1 MLTAITSRN
10 RLGTVREL
18 AWRIPLG
25 VVAGLLGWF
34 VFPTENIWILAPL
47 IPMLTYLAV
56 LGLRFWPA
64 FLVGFISGQA
74 FYISHIEWISLYLGP
89 VPLIALSTTVSLY
102 HGLGA
107 GLATWLF
114 KKIELQTKPIVP
126 MALLLASI
134 WTLREFAANNF
145 PYGGFPWSRLAM
157 TQSDSFMSSW
167 VWWGGL
173 SWLSFVIAFVGS
185 LFALLVLV
193 RRDSGH
199 VKPAILSVLA
209 AIAVPLV
216 TPIGLTT
223 NALDEKVIAAVQGNA
238 KAGLFSREAPGT
250 ILQNHLD
257 ASEIVK
263 QSGKQIDLL
272 VWPENASDLDPLRSP
287 QARAKINSL
296 SNELNAPF
304 VFGTITKRG
313 DETFNSTILWQ
324 PDLGPVDFYD
334 KKQPV
339 PFAEYAPDRDFW
351 RMFAP
356 ELIDMIPRGYSFGSR
371 DGIYELSDFTAGTLI
386 CFEIAEDSILREL
399 TMSGAQ
405 VILSQ
410 TNNADF
416 GYSDETFQQ
425 AAIARLRA
433 IETGRAVVNI
443 STVGLSAIYL
453 PDGTVL
459 SELEWYTAAAM
470 IESVPLYTGLTPGIV
485 IGSVFDWANATVV
498 FGLTVLVVRRRK
510 L

>member
-1 MLTAITSRN
+1 M
-10 RLGTVREL
+10 REL
-18 AWRIPLG
+18 VWRIPLG
-25 VVAGLLGWF
+25 VVAGLIGLV

-64 FLVGFISGQA
+64 VLVGFISGQA

-89 VPLIALSTTVSLY
+89 IPLIALSTTVSIY
-102 HGLGA
+102 HALGA
-107 GLATWLF
+107 GLAAWLF
-114 KKIELQTKPIVP
+114 RSFDSKGKKIIPF
-126 MALLLASI
+126 ALLLASI
-134 WTLREFAANNF
+134 WTLREFGANNF
-145 PYGGFPWSRLAM
+145 PYGGFPWSRLSM
-157 TQSDSFMSSW
+157 TQSESFMASW
-167 VWWGGL
+167 VWWGGMSL
-173 SWLSFVIAFVGS
+173 LSFVIAFIGS
-185 LFALLVLV
+185 VFALLILS
-193 RRDSGH
+193 RSGRH
-199 VKPAILSVLA
+199 LLRPALLGVMVAIL
-209 AIAVPLV
+209 VPLL

-223 NALDEKVIAAVQGNA
+223 TFQGEKVIAAVQGNA
-238 KAGLFSREAPGT
+238 RAGLFSREAPGT

-257 ASEIVK
+257 ASEIVL
-263 QSGKQIDLL
+263 QSGREIDLL

-287 QARAKINSL
+287 QARAKINAL
-296 SNELNAPF
+296 SNQLDAPF

-313 DETFNSTILWQ
+313 DKTFNSTILWT
-324 PDLGPVDFYD
+324 PEVGPVDFYD

-339 PFAEYAPDRDFW
+339 PFAEYAPDREFW

-356 ELIDMIPRGYSFGSR
+356 ELIDMIPRGYSFGTR
-371 DGIYELSDFTAGTLI
+371 DGIYEISDFTAGTLI

-399 TMSGAQ
+399 AFSGAQ

-453 PDGTVL
+453 PNGKVL
-459 SELEWYTAAAM
+459 SEVEWYTPAAM
-470 IESVPLYTGLTPGIV
+470 IESVPLYSGLTPGVV
-485 IGSVFDWANATVV
+485 IGSVFDWVNA
-498 FGLTVLVVRRRK
+498 LVVVGFSILTKRRRTS
-510 L
+510 

>member
-1 MLTAITSRN
+1 M
-10 RLGTVREL
+10 REL
-18 AWRIPLG
+18 VWRIPLG
-25 VVAGLLGWF
+25 VVAGLIGLV

-64 FLVGFISGQA
+64 VLVGFISGQA

-89 VPLIALSTTVSLY
+89 IPLIALSTTVSIY
-102 HGLGA
+102 HALGA
-107 GLATWLF
+107 GLAAWLF
-114 KKIELQTKPIVP
+114 RSFDSKGKKIIPF
-126 MALLLASI
+126 ALLLASI
-134 WTLREFAANNF
+134 WTLREFGANNF
-145 PYGGFPWSRLAM
+145 PYGGFPWSRLSM
-157 TQSDSFMSSW
+157 TQSESFMASW

-173 SWLSFVIAFVGS
+173 SLLSFVIAFIGS
-185 LFALLVLV
+185 AFALLILSRSTRHLLRPALLGVMV
-193 RRDSGH
+193 
-199 VKPAILSVLA
+199 AIL
-209 AIAVPLV
+209 VPLL

-223 NALDEKVIAAVQGNA
+223 TSQGEKVIAAVQGNA

-257 ASEIVK
+257 ASEIVV
-263 QSGKQIDLL
+263 QSGREIDLL

-287 QARAKINSL
+287 QARAKINAL
-296 SNELNAPF
+296 SNQLDAPF
-304 VFGTITKRG
+304 DFGTITKRG
-313 DETFNSTILWQ
+313 DETFNSTILWT
-324 PDLGPVDFYD
+324 PEVGPVDFYD

-339 PFAEYAPDRDFW
+339 PFAEYAPDREFW

-356 ELIDMIPRGYSFGSR
+356 ELIDMIPRGYSFGTR
-371 DGIYELSDFTAGTLI
+371 DGIYEISDFTAGTLI

-399 TMSGAQ
+399 TVSGAQ

-453 PDGTVL
+453 PNGKVL
-459 SELEWYTAAAM
+459 SEVEWYTPAAM
-470 IESVPLYTGLTPGIV
+470 IESVPLYSGLTPGVV
-485 IGSVFDWANATVV
+485 IGSVFDWVNA
-498 FGLTVLVVRRRK
+498 LVVVGLSILTKRRRTS
-510 L
+510 